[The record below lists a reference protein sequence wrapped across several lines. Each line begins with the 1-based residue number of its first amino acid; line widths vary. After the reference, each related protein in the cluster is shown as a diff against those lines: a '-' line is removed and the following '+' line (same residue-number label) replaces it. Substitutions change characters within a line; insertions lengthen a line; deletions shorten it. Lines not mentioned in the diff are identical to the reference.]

1 MSGVE
6 DVFKGVADPMFVGG
20 IKCDLN
26 LQTREAEQCV
36 LKMNASIHAWQQQ
49 SFRHVSPRFIV
60 PLNLD
65 DADHLVKYGRF
76 VQLLK
81 EEGFTYKIDYSQK
94 FLVVYKQLESAPVIN
109 HAIVDNVEHQVEEQ
123 TTSTERPE
131 IVRPDDLSSPDSTGA
146 TRGSN
151 TITES
156 GSIVDD
162 DSRQSEFSGI
172 SGLSGLSS
180 VTIPH
185 ILGSTD
191 FSELFDGSAAGGS
204 GDGDNIE

>member
-26 LQTREAEQCV
+26 LQTLEVEQCV
-36 LKMNASIHAWQQQ
+36 LKMHASMHAWQQQ
-49 SFRHVSPRFIV
+49 SFRHVRFIV
-60 PLNLD
+60 QIVID
-65 DADHLVKYGRF
+65 EIKQIVKNGLF

-81 EEGFTYKIDYSQK
+81 KEGFTCKMDSPIL
-94 FLVVYKQLESAPVIN
+94 LVAYKQLESPPVIN

-131 IVRPDDLSSPDSTGA
+131 IVRPDDSSSPDSTGA
-146 TRGSN
+146 TWGSN

-156 GSIVDD
+156 GSIV

-172 SGLSGLSS
+172 SGLSS

-185 ILGSTD
+185 ILGSVD
-191 FSELFDGSAAGGS
+191 FSELFDGSAAGDS